1 MNVISYFTKYYLLL
15 RTKKT
20 QYPKQHRSTTYRWF
34 FFYLDGPKF
43 VHAKISLRAHCVHAR
58 HRARSLSSPE
68 TTCISKQIMRLS
80 LRVEFIERD
89 MTM

>member
-1 MNVISYFTKYYLLL
+1 MSYRILPSIICFYAQKKLNTLNNIGVLL
-15 RTKKT
+15 TGV
-20 QYPKQHRSTTYRWF
+20 

-58 HRARSLSSPE
+58 HRARNLSSSE
-68 TTCISKQIMRLS
+68 TTCISKQIMRLL

>member
-15 RTKKT
+15 RTKKLNT
-20 QYPKQHRSTTYRWF
+20 LNNIGVLLTGVLFDLRGR
-34 FFYLDGPKF
+34 KF

-58 HRARSLSSPE
+58 HRARNLSSPE
-68 TTCISKQIMRLS
+68 TTYISKQIMRLS
-80 LRVEFIERD
+80 LRVEFIECD